1 MTAMISHADTLI
13 GCGAFRLEVNAEDGQ
28 VISLALSQPLAKSN
42 VDRHVAIGLASP
54 SIALIY
60 VACAVAI
67 PSALE
72 PTRLWGLKVR
82 GLTTPLQLMQKEFSV
97 KELSLDQINDVSGG
111 VLPLLGALAFVY
123 YERNEIADFV
133 GGAMDGFNGTDH
145 MAPN

>member
-1 MTAMISHADTLI
+1 M
-13 GCGAFRLEVNAEDGQ
+13 
-28 VISLALSQPLAKSN
+28 
-42 VDRHVAIGLASP
+42 
-54 SIALIY
+54 
-60 VACAVAI
+60 
-67 PSALE
+67 
-72 PTRLWGLKVR
+72 KVR

-97 KELSLDQINDVSGG
+97 KELSLDQINDVSAG